1 MLKSNLCDYSHVYIC
16 LKRIIKITEVEADAD
31 ARSAHE
37 RNNQATFKNFGPFTD
52 CIREIDNTQVDNTK
66 GLDS

>member
-1 MLKSNLCDYSHVYIC
+1 MYIC